1 MATTTYLEDI
11 SRAVGGGGHNHGH
24 VPSNPNSCR
33 SNLHGTRNFY
43 SLYDERPLFPLAL
56 ISALFLFNH
65 HDILFPIQ
73 KNKNFTRHP
82 IIDDSKIVVLDTTLS
97 RSFDSNLFK
106 DFARENTRIERSR
119 DKNLYAATK
128 V

>member
-1 MATTTYLEDI
+1 MATTAYLEDI

-43 SLYDERPLFPLAL
+43 SLYDERTPLPPRSDFRSLPLQPPRYSL
-56 ISALFLFNH
+56 SNT
-65 HDILFPIQ
+65 
-73 KNKNFTRHP
+73 NKNFTRHP